1 MAGAASH
8 ALGEFCCCFA
18 QPRLELFSSW
28 SGDEDKA
35 LEERRISDRPAA
47 ARESVALSVDTASVC
62 TILYSILIGNTAG
75 RKRLRIHRHTHTHTH
90 SESGAAYKGEVSG
103 GVAGATVSFP
113 QEEEEGA
120 HLSGVVEATRAAAVA
135 AVAKRRK
142 ETLSKAQWLTVQRA
156 RNPEKEYARRRRVAG
171 LGLGISRAAE
181 VHTGWTRDR

>member
-1 MAGAASH
+1 MTRTRLWRKGAS
-8 ALGEFCCCFA
+8 LID
-18 QPRLELFSSW
+18 QPPRGNRSRYPSIPLQYLLFYTYRQHFR
-28 SGDEDKA
+28 
-35 LEERRISDRPAA
+35 EEAA
-47 ARESVALSVDTASVC
+47 ADTQ
-62 TILYSILIGNTAG
+62 
-75 RKRLRIHRHTHTHTH
+75 THTHTH

-113 QEEEEGA
+113 QEEEEEEGA

-156 RNPEKEYARRRRVAG
+156 RNPEKEYARRRRTAG